1 MAKTPLQSAHSGAEG
16 YEHHIVPTTTYALTL
31 LALFGLML
39 LTVFAAKIDI
49 PAVGPISGTIM
60 NQTVALVIAVTKAAL
75 VVMIFMGVKWATH
88 LTKLWALT
96 GFVWFFLLGL
106 VLIDYPMRAF
116 ENVSGWEGTMD
127 KNGKAMSGAA
137 LPRVVTPSGEPQP
150 IDPNEINLRPR
161 Q

>member
-1 MAKTPLQSAHSGAEG
+1 MAKTPLQSAHNAEG
-16 YEHHIVPTTTYALTL
+16 YEHHVVPTGTYALTL
-31 LALFGLML
+31 LALFALML

-60 NQTVALVIAVTKAAL
+60 NQTVALLIAVTKAAL

-116 ENVSGWEGTMD
+116 ESVQGWEGME
-127 KNGKAMSGAA
+127 GKAGHPKDGSA
-137 LPRVVTPSGEPQP
+137 LPRVVTPSSVDQQVT
-150 IDPNEINLRPR
+150 DDNEVNIRPR